1 MALPLLG
8 YRNHA
13 ETATLFGGAWAAAWP
28 RENMRTTIL
37 DQVAETADTA
47 EASTTVTAD
56 LGVARPIR
64 FATVTGHNWR
74 AGATLELRGAASEA
88 GLASAPPVEVEQA
101 VWLGGNAP
109 TDTVQYRPAALI
121 VLPADADWRWWRLT
135 ASDVGNPAG
144 ALTWGYLGLW
154 EAIEMPVGPGFG
166 ASLAPETGTIRQET
180 IGLVAKFDR
189 RPSRRTTR
197 FTLDGLDLATADRIL
212 DLVLERDL
220 DRPLYWI
227 PDPDPSDPGRLLRRS
242 FLARARTLTALEQPW
257 TRHERAGFE
266 LEEIVGG

>member
-1 MALPLLG
+1 VARPLLCHVN
-8 YRNHA
+8 RA
-13 ETATLFGGAWAAAWP
+13 EAATLSGGSFQASWP
-28 RENMRTTIL
+28 RENMQTTIL
-37 DQVAETADTA
+37 NQVAETTDTA

-56 LGVARPIR
+56 LGAAFPIR
-64 FATVTGHNWR
+64 VATVTGLNWT
-74 AGATLELRGAASEA
+74 AAATLELRGAATEG
-88 GLASAPPVEVEQA
+88 GLASAPPVEIEQA
-101 VWLGGNAP
+101 VWLGGNSPA
-109 TDTVQYRPAALI
+109 TTSQYRPTALI
-121 VLPADADWRWWRLT
+121 VLPADAEWRWWRLS
-135 ASDVGNPAG
+135 AADVANPAG
-144 ALTWGYLGLW
+144 FLDWGYLGLW
-154 EAIEMPVGPGFG
+154 EALELPGPAFG

-197 FTLDGLDLATADRIL
+197 FTLDGLDRATADRLL

-220 DRPLYWI
+220 DRPLFWI
-227 PDPDPSDPGRLLRRS
+227 PDPEPDDPGRLLRRS